1 MFVALRRSTP
11 RSWEVRTLPAGA
23 WPWQVSLH
31 SRPYGHFCGG
41 SLINDQWVLTAA
53 HCFESTSTVGLEVY
67 LGRDTQRLP
76 NPNEVSRTVSLI
88 IKHPNYNPSSFNN
101 DMALLKLSSPV
112 RYTNYIR
119 PVCLAAQ
126 SSEFKA
132 KTPCWLAGWGTIGSD
147 VPLPYPEKLQQV
159 SVPIVSNTQCSN
171 AYEGI
176 VPITSN
182 MMCAG
187 LDEGGKDT
195 CQGDSGGPMVI
206 KIGSRWVQAGVVS
219 FGAGCALPKYAG
231 VYARVSQYESWI
243 SSWRFRSSCSKSTL
257 LEEYGERRVRL
268 STANTYSYRK
278 VDIPFREYV
287 DVLLRPQSADA
298 LGSDTLYFFGDNNF
312 TEWQSLFE
320 QYESPPYVLP
330 RTSGAYSFGIA
341 GPGTGVP
348 FHWHG
353 PGYSE
358 VIYGRKRWFLYP
370 PDQEPHF
377 HPNRTTLSWVLK
389 TYPNLPE
396 SEAPL
401 ECTIRPGEV
410 LYFPDRWWHAT
421 LNLDTS
427 VFISTF
433 LG

>member
-1 MFVALRRSTP
+1 MELNRS
-11 RSWEVRTLPAGA
+11 
-23 WPWQVSLH
+23 VSATCSRFLLLCVSVLKVEQLSADGGWSSDPDFSLQDEGLCNIDVLDSSSLSH
-31 SRPYGHFCGG
+31 QQFMDRYAYSRPVILRG
-41 SLINDQWVLTAA
+41 LT
-53 HCFESTSTVGLEVY
+53 
-67 LGRDTQRLP
+67 D
-76 NPNEVSRTVSLI
+76 
-88 IKHPNYNPSSFNN
+88 
-101 DMALLKLSSPV
+101 
-112 RYTNYIR
+112 
-119 PVCLAAQ
+119 
-126 SSEFKA
+126 
-132 KTPCWLAGWGTIGSD
+132 
-147 VPLPYPEKLQQV
+147 
-159 SVPIVSNTQCSN
+159 NT
-171 AYEGI
+171 
-176 VPITSN
+176 
-182 MMCAG
+182 
-187 LDEGGKDT
+187 
-195 CQGDSGGPMVI
+195 
-206 KIGSRWVQAGVVS
+206 
-219 FGAGCALPKYAG
+219 
-231 VYARVSQYESWI
+231 
-243 SSWRFRSSCSKSTL
+243 RFRSSCSKSTL